1 MQSAGHRTAFAHIGQ
16 APDVFG
22 LKFKS
27 YDFNGDRPY
36 DVWKEQ
42 GTFENLYTNR
52 PMPIRAMFYE
62 SNCHRWEATCICRST
77 YWICIDI
84 SLVKTKIL
92 NSIKYVA
99 LEERHATKNCYWN
112 ICNLEQVLFSHP
124 SLSESASVFL
134 FLTTCFFWG
143 MMANFDIIVYIIA
156 RENVFHPCKIDRASY
171 GVRLISYNAVRGIG
185 RWYHIQTP
193 AAARTIC
200 YHLREIS

>member
-1 MQSAGHRTAFAHIGQ
+1 MCEKSKELSKISIRIGRCPLGHR
-16 APDVFG
+16 P
-22 LKFKS
+22 
-27 YDFNGDRPY
+27 
-36 DVWKEQ
+36 
-42 GTFENLYTNR
+42 
-52 PMPIRAMFYE
+52 MFYE

-92 NSIKYVA
+92 NSIKYVS
-99 LEERHATKNCYWN
+99 LEERHATNKCYWN

-134 FLTTCFFWG
+134 ILTTCFFWG

-156 RENVFHPCKIDRASY
+156 RENVFHPCKIYRASY
-171 GVRLISYNAVRGIG
+171 GARLISYNAVRGIG
-185 RWYHIQTP
+185 RWYHLQTP